1 MREIRLGYNAVPSA
15 CDDAILKVFRSGRY
29 SPGKKVKEFEQAWA
43 TAHESKH
50 AVFVNSGTDAL
61 RLSLLAM
68 KEKYGWPDE
77 SEVAVPAI
85 TFVATVNTILQA
97 NLRPFFVDVGMHD
110 YIMNPWNL
118 EHRIQT
124 SKTRLVA
131 MVPVHMFGQAP
142 DAELYKMGAKY
153 KLKVL
158 EDSCET
164 ILNKPMGDV
173 SCHSTYMAHHVTT
186 GVGGMAVTDD
196 PHLNWLIR
204 SFANHGRDPL
214 YIPGDHGLVQAKG
227 IDLLKRRF
235 SFDRMG
241 YSCRG
246 TEFEAALG
254 LSQMKFLSD
263 TVLKRQLVA
272 SLLVGAL
279 KGHED
284 LTMPT
289 AQGAHTWMM
298 FPIVLHEHSKIDKYK
313 LCDHLE
319 KSGIETRDMMPIT
332 NQPCF
337 RHLVHEDDFPVAKWI
352 NEKGFY
358 IACNPAMTSRDVKHI
373 QKTFSEYLKK

>member
-15 CDDAILKVFRSGRY
+15 CDDAILKVFRSGNY
-29 SPGKKVKEFEQAWA
+29 SPGKKVREFEQAWA
-43 TAHESKH
+43 KAHGAKY

-68 KEKYGWPDE
+68 KEKYGWPDQ

-85 TFVATVNTILQA
+85 TFVATVNVILQA
-97 NLRPFFVDVGMHD
+97 GLRPFFVDVGMHD

-118 EHRIQT
+118 EHRIQM

-153 KLKVL
+153 KLKML

-164 ILNKPMGDV
+164 ILNKPRGEI

-196 PHLNWLIR
+196 EELRYLIW
-204 SFANHGRDPL
+204 SYANHGRRR
-214 YIPGDHGLVQAKG
+214 AKY
-227 IDLLKRRF
+227 F
-235 SFDRMG
+235 EYDRMG

-284 LTMPT
+284 LTMPS

-298 FPIVLHEHSKIDKYK
+298 FPIVLHEHSNISKKK
-313 LCDHLE
+313 LCEHLN
-319 KSGIETRDMMPIT
+319 KKGIETRDMMPIT
-332 NQPCF
+332 NQPCYKSIIN
-337 RHLVHEDDFPVAKWI
+337 EDDFPVAKWI

-358 IACNPAMTSRDVKHI
+358 IGCNPAMTSGDVKHI